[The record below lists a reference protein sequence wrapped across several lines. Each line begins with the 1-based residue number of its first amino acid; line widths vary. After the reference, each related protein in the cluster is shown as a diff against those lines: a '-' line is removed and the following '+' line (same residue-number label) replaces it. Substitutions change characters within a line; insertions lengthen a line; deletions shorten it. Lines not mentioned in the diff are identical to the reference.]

1 MINNESQLNF
11 NESWLT
17 EMPRAIYSL
26 DKAQFFETML
36 EMIEEFLKKKIV
48 PVKISQNLSKLVTSS
63 AIYYWYHE
71 NTAELANID
80 EYLKSI
86 VLIGGFSVRPNN
98 LTVTGIAKRPG
109 AKINAAQLYLD
120 VLADQRSTGHAAI
133 RLTSDDTMTIGGLSV
148 WQKLFAAGHKL
159 YYVNADRPEVLNPI
173 TNIKYLSSLYGH
185 SDAYSNFQFV
195 LTENEEIGSMI
206 SESFEL
212 NRLRTLTLSGIQK

>member
-1 MINNESQLNF
+1 
-11 NESWLT
+11 
-17 EMPRAIYSL
+17 
-26 DKAQFFETML
+26 
-36 EMIEEFLKKKIV
+36 
-48 PVKISQNLSKLVTSS
+48 
-63 AIYYWYHE
+63 
-71 NTAELANID
+71 
-80 EYLKSI
+80 
-86 VLIGGFSVRPNN
+86 
-98 LTVTGIAKRPG
+98 
-109 AKINAAQLYLD
+109 
-120 VLADQRSTGHAAI
+120 
-133 RLTSDDTMTIGGLSV
+133 MTIGGLSV